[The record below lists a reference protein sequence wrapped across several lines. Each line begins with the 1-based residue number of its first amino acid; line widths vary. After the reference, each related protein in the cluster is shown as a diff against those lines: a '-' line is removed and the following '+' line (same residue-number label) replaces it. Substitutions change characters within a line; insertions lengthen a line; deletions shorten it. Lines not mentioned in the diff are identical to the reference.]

1 MEKAVEF
8 GMEADRN
15 IFETIDRRVAIR
27 KAIQLAE
34 EGDVILFAC
43 KGAEQTIEF
52 KDKSEPWDDALEVRK
67 ALKEIMV

>member
-1 MEKAVEF
+1 MSKAVEF
-8 GMEADRN
+8 GMEQDRN

-27 KAIQLAE
+27 KAISLAS

-52 KDKSEPWDDALEVRK
+52 KDKSVPWDDRDEVRK
-67 ALKEIMV
+67 ALKEKMV